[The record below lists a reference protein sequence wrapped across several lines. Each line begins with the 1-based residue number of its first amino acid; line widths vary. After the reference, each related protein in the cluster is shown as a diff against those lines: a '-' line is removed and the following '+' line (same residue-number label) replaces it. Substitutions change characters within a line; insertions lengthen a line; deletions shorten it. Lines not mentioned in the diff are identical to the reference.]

1 MAKFKNRPEDT
12 PQVIPY
18 LYYEDAEAAIDFME
32 KGFGFEVES
41 CFRNPDDR
49 KVLHAKVRTGSGV
62 IFVGPGM
69 EFFGTRATSDP
80 EFVSSM
86 IYVFVEDVD
95 AHYARAKLPR
105 ARVSG
110 KSPIPMSAAT
120 GSTRRAIQAD
130 TAGLSRSRSRDPS
143 PRPDGRADPREVR

>member
-62 IFVGPGM
+62 IC
-69 EFFGTRATSDP
+69 
-80 EFVSSM
+80 
-86 IYVFVEDVD
+86 I
-95 AHYARAKLPR
+95 
-105 ARVSG
+105 SG
-110 KSPIPMSAAT
+110 I
-120 GSTRRAIQAD
+120 
-130 TAGLSRSRSRDPS
+130 
-143 PRPDGRADPREVR
+143 

>member
-1 MAKFKNRPEDT
+1 MAKFKNPPKDT

-32 KGFGFEVES
+32 KAFGFEVES
-41 CFRNPDDR
+41 CFRNPDDGT
-49 KVLHAKVRTGSGV
+49 VLHAEVRTGSGV

-95 AHYARAKLPR
+95 AHYARAVAAG
-105 ARVSG
+105 ARIREEPHTHVGGNRQYTASDPG
-110 KSPIPMSAAT
+110 GHRWSFAQPIE
-120 GSTRRAIQAD
+120 GS
-130 TAGLSRSRSRDPS
+130 
-143 PRPDGRADPREVR
+143 

>member
-1 MAKFKNRPEDT
+1 MAKFKNPPKDT

-32 KGFGFEVES
+32 KAFGFEVES
-41 CFRNPDDR
+41 CFRNPDDGT
-49 KVLHAKVRTGSGV
+49 VLHAEVRTGSGV

-95 AHYARAKLPR
+95 AHYARAKAAG
-105 ARVSG
+105 ARIREEPHTHVGGNRQYTASDPG
-110 KSPIPMSAAT
+110 GHRWSFAQPIE
-120 GSTRRAIQAD
+120 GS
-130 TAGLSRSRSRDPS
+130 
-143 PRPDGRADPREVR
+143 